1 MAKRSASLAVSVGCL
16 LFVASCAPDISLRH
30 PGSGNIATCE
40 GGYPTGLAG
49 IVRKDL
55 QMRCLDDYQRQGYER
70 ITDARSQSVTAAP
83 RVTATPG
90 NINGTFTGEV
100 TGNAGGQPFTMRV
113 TFSLVQSG
121 ESAVGVWNTS
131 GGQSGTLTAAIGASG
146 SELRLKQLNPC
157 DGEFVGTAVV
167 EGNGSQLRGSYRGR
181 DCSQSVTAS
190 FSVRR

>member
-1 MAKRSASLAVSVGCL
+1 ML
-16 LFVASCAPDISLRH
+16 
-30 PGSGNIATCE
+30 
-40 GGYPTGLAG
+40 
-49 IVRKDL
+49 RKDL

-70 ITDARSQSVTAAP
+70 LTDSSSRSVTAAP
-83 RVTATPG
+83 PATAMLRT
-90 NINGTFTGEV
+90 INGTFTGEV

-121 ESAVGVWNTS
+121 DSAVGVWNTS
-131 GGQSGTLTAAIGASG
+131 GGQSGTLTAAVGTG
-146 SELRLKQLNPC
+146 DSELRLKQLNPC

-167 EGNGSQLRGSYRGR
+167 ENNGSRLRGSYRGR